1 MGDTAGGGT
10 LTDDNMV
17 PLKEFVEAEL
27 DALEENFTQRLT
39 GMDKAISIAMAG
51 ADKAVTK
58 SEEAISARL
67 ALLNESKRTIDG
79 IILNMM
85 PRHEY
90 SQGFQEHQRRIEAME
105 LNISRYCGFAIG
117 ISCVATLIAVAEFI
131 HSIAMLTK
139 AG

>member
-1 MGDTAGGGT
+1 M
-10 LTDDNMV
+10 TDDNMV

-27 DALEENFTQRLT
+27 DALEENFSQRLI

-79 IILNMM
+79 IILNLM
-85 PRHEY
+85 PRQEY
-90 SQGFQEHQRRIEAME
+90 SQGFLEHQRRIESME
-105 LNISRYCGFAIG
+105 LSISRYCGVAIG
-117 ISCVATLIAVAEFI
+117 ISCVATLLAGVEFI
-131 HSIAMLTK
+131 HSILMR
-139 AG
+139 